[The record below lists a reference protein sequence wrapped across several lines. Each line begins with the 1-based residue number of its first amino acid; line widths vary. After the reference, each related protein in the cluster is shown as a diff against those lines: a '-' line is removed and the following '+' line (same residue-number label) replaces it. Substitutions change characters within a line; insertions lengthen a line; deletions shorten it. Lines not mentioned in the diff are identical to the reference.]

1 MQGVEM
7 YSHIRMW
14 PKGLSGNNGYTTL
27 QIHREPVLRLFC
39 LSCGSP
45 GLSADCRIEPVVWHL
60 DVFSATILS
69 SILCVFLSELIL
81 MNEGKSDAKILPA
94 LEC

>member
-14 PKGLSGNNGYTTL
+14 PKGLCGNNGYTTL

-39 LSCGSP
+39 LSRGSP
-45 GLSADCRIEPVVWHL
+45 GLSADCRIEPVVWHP
-60 DVFSATILS
+60 DVFSATVLS

>member
-1 MQGVEM
+1 MQEVETF
-7 YSHIRMW
+7 SHIKTW

-27 QIHREPVLRLFC
+27 QIYRELVLRLFC
-39 LSCGSP
+39 LSCDSP
-45 GLSADCRIEPVVWHL
+45 GLSAVCRIEPAVWL
-60 DVFSATILS
+60 SNGLFSRSLIKYP
-69 SILCVFLSELIL
+69 VFLPKLVL